1 MVDVTIASEGE
12 KPKKTTAKRAV
23 PERNKQ
29 AVNQLVELMD
39 KSQLIGIVNMEN
51 LPAKQLSNM
60 RSQLRGKVLLLM
72 TKKRFIR
79 LALEQSKKQNIKEL
93 EKYVKGMPALL
104 FTSENPFALFRL
116 LKKNKSNAPIRPG
129 QKAPRNITVSAGP
142 TNFAPGPIIGELG
155 MLKIKTGIESGK
167 VVIKDDA
174 VVAKEGDVINDKLAA
189 LLTRLGIEPMEIGLD
204 LVAVFENGEILT
216 GAVLDIDEEAF
227 LNNLK
232 TAAAEALNL
241 AVFIAYPS
249 KDIINSLL
257 GKAHNEAVALEA
269 QTTKPSQANEEANNQ
284 PKTEAE

>member
-257 GKAHNEAVALEA
+257 GKAHNEAVA
-269 QTTKPSQANEEANNQ
+269 
-284 PKTEAE
+284 